1 MPFWSARSRNWSSCP
16 LNLAKQ
22 TQHCTRCIFV
32 VGPFKIIL
40 LTHWS
45 QPYETLSDSLV
56 QVYLLIF
63 LPQALP
69 PLVMLNQFSPSL
81 MHLLIRGFY
90 IFNFFLAIVL
100 ARNNSWS
107 VVYMYLHMIVVLEII
122 APSMLTPF
130 QVRLHNAQNESRLLL
145 LQKQA
150 NLLLAYLQ
158 LSIALSQ
165 LLKLS

>member
-1 MPFWSARSRNWSSCP
+1 
-16 LNLAKQ
+16 
-22 TQHCTRCIFV
+22 
-32 VGPFKIIL
+32 
-40 LTHWS
+40 
-45 QPYETLSDSLV
+45 
-56 QVYLLIF
+56 
-63 LPQALP
+63 
-69 PLVMLNQFSPSL
+69 
-81 MHLLIRGFY
+81 
-90 IFNFFLAIVL
+90 
-100 ARNNSWS
+100 
-107 VVYMYLHMIVVLEII
+107 MYLHMIVVLEII